1 VSDVSEKLD
10 QLIAARRQL
19 SSRHVPTT
27 GFTASWLSRAFD
39 MDIKSVQ
46 KRLSRCP
53 SRPSPD
59 GRATVVYDLKD
70 AAKYLV
76 EPSLS
81 VEDFMRLAKRAD
93 LPATLQQ
100 QFWDAM
106 LKRQQYEVRAND
118 LWPTDRVR
126 EVLRDTFQTI
136 KFTMQLWADTLSR
149 EKAVTQ
155 EQREAIVRLVDALQN
170 EIYEALVLRVSQK
183 RSGPQIVDLEVANPL
198 QSAEDDDDGS
208 SLI

>member
-1 VSDVSEKLD
+1 
-10 QLIAARRQL
+10 
-19 SSRHVPTT
+19 
-27 GFTASWLSRAFD
+27 
-39 MDIKSVQ
+39 
-46 KRLSRCP
+46 
-53 SRPSPD
+53 
-59 GRATVVYDLKD
+59 LKD

-76 EPSLS
+76 EPKFS

-106 LKRQQYEVRAND
+106 LKRQQYEARAND
-118 LWPTDRVR
+118 LWPTERVR

-149 EKAVTQ
+149 ETTVTQ
-155 EQREAIVRLVDALQN
+155 EQREAIIRLVDALQN

-183 RSGPQIVDLEVANPL
+183 RSGPQISDLDISNPL
-198 QSAEDDDDGS
+198 QLSENNDDGS
-208 SLI
+208 SII